1 MIGNTYKEAK
11 LQAIKGAAVSGYL
24 RDVTWKNKFM
34 STESKVKIYKA
45 MVRPVMTYGAET
57 RAETSRTKQLIRTV
71 EMNTLRAIVGK
82 TRLDR
87 VRNSTVREQCG
98 VQDVSKF
105 VKVRR
110 KAWNEHVSRAGDTRL
125 IKIVRDNKPEG
136 KRYPGRPLKRW
147 AQSWVSTSIEDSS

>member
-1 MIGNTYKEAK
+1 
-11 LQAIKGAAVSGYL
+11 
-24 RDVTWKNKFM
+24 M

-87 VRNSTVREQCG
+87 VRNSTVREQCR

-125 IKIVRDNKPEG
+125 IKIVRDKT
-136 KRYPGRPLKRW
+136 GRKEISRKRW

>member
-1 MIGNTYKEAK
+1 
-11 LQAIKGAAVSGYL
+11 
-24 RDVTWKNKFM
+24 
-34 STESKVKIYKA
+34 
-45 MVRPVMTYGAET
+45 MTYVAET

-110 KAWNEHVSRAGDTRL
+110 KAWNEHVSRARDTRL
-125 IKIVRDNKPEG
+125 IKIVRNNKPEG
-136 KRYPGRPLKRW
+136 KISRNAVKEMGINLGIYFNRRFLMK
-147 AQSWVSTSIEDSS
+147 VV